1 MTWGYVRGVW
11 PPCCATS
18 SSSPAIHSA
27 SHVDHEKE
35 LHGFYFYACMWFCSY
50 SYDAPLGSRSGRQG
64 SSCTIREHKN
74 KHKLTDSE
82 QRGSAKD

>member
-11 PPCCATS
+11 PPCCAT

-50 SYDAPLGSRSGRQG
+50 SYDAPLGSPSGRRPELRMYHQSG
-64 SSCTIREHKN
+64 QK
-74 KHKLTDSE
+74 
-82 QRGSAKD
+82 

>member
-1 MTWGYVRGVW
+1 MTWGCVRGVW
-11 PPCCATS
+11 PTCCATS

-35 LHGFYFYACMWFCSY
+35 LHGFYACIWFCSY